1 MCPNT
6 FTIFFELTLYCICVR
21 HELQNLDSQPLLS
34 AEVS

>member
-21 HELQNLDSQPLLS
+21 NELQNLDSQPLLS